1 MCLLEN
7 AEAQMQGSP
16 FGAIADL
23 LVLKQSSC
31 AKQVLFSPRGCVGG
45 QGLFSG
51 AAGCHLRVKVL

>member
-31 AKQVLFSPRGCVGG
+31 AKQVLFSPRGCVGAKIYF
-45 QGLFSG
+45 QWLLDVT
-51 AAGCHLRVKVL
+51 CE